1 MLKCSAGSSGVD
13 IVIGKFYRWFWS
25 GHRCWNVL
33 QVILEWAQSLRCS
46 AGGSRVG
53 TGVGV
58 SAGGFG
64 VGTGLGCS
72 AGGSGAGKRV
82 GVLCRWFCS
91 GHRHWVVWQMVLV
104 Q

>member
-1 MLKCSAGSSGVD
+1 MLRCSAGGSGVN
-13 IVIGKFYRWFWS
+13 IVIGKFCRWFWS
-25 GHRCWNVL
+25 GHRCQNVL
-33 QVILEWAQSLRCS
+33 RVILEWAQSLRCS

-58 SAGGFG
+58 SAGG
-64 VGTGLGCS
+64 
-72 AGGSGAGKRV
+72 SGAGTGV
-82 GVLCRWFCS
+82 GVFCRWFYS

>member
-1 MLKCSAGSSGVD
+1 MCSAGGSGLS

-33 QVILEWAQSLRCS
+33 QVILEWAQLLGCF

-53 TGVGV
+53 IGAGV
-58 SAGGFG
+58 SAGGSV

-72 AGGSGAGKRV
+72 ASGSGAGTGA
-82 GVLCRWFCS
+82 GVFCRWFCS
-91 GHRHWVVWQMVLV
+91 GHRHWVVLQMVLV